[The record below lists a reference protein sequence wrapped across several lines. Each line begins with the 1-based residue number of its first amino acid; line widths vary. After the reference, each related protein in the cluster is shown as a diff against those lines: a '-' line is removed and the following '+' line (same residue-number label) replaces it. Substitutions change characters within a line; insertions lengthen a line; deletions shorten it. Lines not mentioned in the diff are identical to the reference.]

1 MLNLISLLSTFIV
14 AQIVM
19 MTIWNFFFGKLVF
32 LNVIVTKGIALKH
45 IIFFLLNTLLLL
57 NYTTFYLPH

>member
-1 MLNLISLLSTFIV
+1 MLNLISILSTFIV

-19 MTIWNFFFGKLVF
+19 MTILNLLFGRLVF
-32 LNVIVTKGIALKH
+32 LNVIVTRGIALKQ
-45 IIFFLLNTLLLL
+45 ILFFLLNSFLLL